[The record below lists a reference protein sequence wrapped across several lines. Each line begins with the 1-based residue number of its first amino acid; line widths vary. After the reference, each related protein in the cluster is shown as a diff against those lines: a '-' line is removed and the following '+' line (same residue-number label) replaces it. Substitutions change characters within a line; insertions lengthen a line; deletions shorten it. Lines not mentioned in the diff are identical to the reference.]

1 MRVSAN
7 GTCTIVTILNLQE
20 ELLMMKQ
27 DSIDTFIHALASKAP
42 VPGGGG
48 ASALSGAIGSAL
60 GSMVGNLTLGKKK
73 YAAFEP
79 DVLVILD
86 KLEKNEEELLALMD
100 QDAEVFEP
108 LSRAYSLPK
117 NTEEELAHREAVL
130 EEALLSASLVPLE
143 IMRKSV
149 EALLLQEE
157 LSHKGT
163 KMAISDVAVGVQ
175 LLRAA
180 LLGASM
186 NVFINTK
193 SMKDTAQAEALNQ
206 EADALAAKGCA
217 LADEIYDRIRQS
229 LR

>member
-1 MRVSAN
+1 
-7 GTCTIVTILNLQE
+7 
-20 ELLMMKQ
+20 MMKQ
-27 DSIDTFIHALASKAP
+27 DSIDTFINNLASKAP

-48 ASALSGAIGSAL
+48 ASALGGAIGSAL

-73 YAAFEP
+73 YAEFEP
-79 DVLVILD
+79 DILVILD
-86 KLEKNEEELLALMD
+86 KLAKNQEELLALMD
-100 QDAEVFEP
+100 KDAEVFEP

-117 NTEEELAHREAVL
+117 NTEEELAHKEAVL

-163 KMAISDVAVGVQ
+163 RMAISDVAVGVQ
-175 LLRAA
+175 FLRAA

-186 NVFINTK
+186 NVYINTK
-193 SMKDTAQAEALNQ
+193 SMKNTAQADKLNQ
-206 EADALAAKGCA
+206 EADELISKGCA
-217 LADEIYDRIRQS
+217 LADEIYDRIHKS

>member
-1 MRVSAN
+1 
-7 GTCTIVTILNLQE
+7 
-20 ELLMMKQ
+20 MMKQ
-27 DSIDTFIHALASKAP
+27 DSIDNFINALASKAP

-48 ASALSGAIGSAL
+48 ASALGGAIGSAL

-73 YAAFEP
+73 YAEFES
-79 DVLVILD
+79 DILIILG
-86 KLEKNEEELLALMD
+86 KLAKNQEELLALMD
-100 QDAEVFEP
+100 KDAEVFEP

-117 NTEEELAHREAVL
+117 NTEEELAHKEAVL

-163 KMAISDVAVGVQ
+163 RIAISDAAVGVQ
-175 LLRAA
+175 FLRAA

-186 NVFINTK
+186 NVYINTK
-193 SMKDTAQAEALNQ
+193 SMKDTVKAENLNK
-206 EADALAAKGCA
+206 EADLLISKGCA
-217 LADEIYDRIRQS
+217 LADEIYERIHAA

>member
-1 MRVSAN
+1 
-7 GTCTIVTILNLQE
+7 
-20 ELLMMKQ
+20 MMKQ
-27 DSIDTFIHALASKAP
+27 DSIDTFINNLASKAP

-48 ASALSGAIGSAL
+48 ASALGGAIGSAL

-73 YAAFEP
+73 YTEFEP
-79 DVLVILD
+79 DILIILD
-86 KLEKNEEELLALMD
+86 KLAKNQEELLALMD
-100 QDAEVFEP
+100 KDAEVFEP

-117 NTEEELAHREAVL
+117 NTEEELAHKETVL
-130 EEALLSASLVPLE
+130 EEALLSASLVPLD

-163 KMAISDVAVGVQ
+163 RMAISDVAVGVQ
-175 LLRAA
+175 FLRAA

-186 NVFINTK
+186 NVYINTK
-193 SMKDTAQAEALNQ
+193 SMKDSAQADKLNK
-206 EADALAAKGCA
+206 EADELISKGCA
-217 LADEIYDRIRQS
+217 LADEIYDRIHKS

>member
-1 MRVSAN
+1 
-7 GTCTIVTILNLQE
+7 
-20 ELLMMKQ
+20 MMKQ
-27 DSIDTFIHALASKAP
+27 ETIDTFLGELASKAP

-48 ASALSGAIGSAL
+48 ASALGGAIGSAL

-73 YAAFEP
+73 YAEFEP
-79 DVLVILD
+79 DILVILE
-86 KLEKNEEELLALMD
+86 KLAKNQEELLALID

-117 NTEEELAHREAVL
+117 NTEEELAHKEAVM

-149 EALLLQEE
+149 EALVLQEE

-163 KMAISDVAVGVQ
+163 RMAISDVAVGVQ
-175 LLRAA
+175 FLKAA

-186 NVFINTK
+186 NVYINTK
-193 SMKDTAQAEALNQ
+193 SMKNTEKAQELNAEADSLI
-206 EADALAAKGCA
+206 AKGSA
-217 LADEIYDRIRQS
+217 LADDIYSRILTA

>member
-1 MRVSAN
+1 
-7 GTCTIVTILNLQE
+7 
-20 ELLMMKQ
+20 MMKQ
-27 DSIDTFIHALASKAP
+27 DSIDNFINALASKAP

-48 ASALSGAIGSAL
+48 ASALGGAIGSAL

-73 YAAFEP
+73 YAEFEP
-79 DVLVILD
+79 DILIILD
-86 KLEKNEEELLALMD
+86 KLAKNQEELLALMD
-100 QDAEVFEP
+100 KDAEVFEP

-117 NTEEELAHREAVL
+117 NTEEELARKEAVL

-157 LSHKGT
+157 LSYKGT
-163 KMAISDVAVGVQ
+163 LMAISDVAVGVQ
-175 LLRAA
+175 FLRAA

-186 NVFINTK
+186 NVYINTK
-193 SMKDTAQAEALNQ
+193 SMKDTVKAEELNK
-206 EADALAAKGCA
+206 EADELISKGCA
-217 LADEIYDRIRQS
+217 LADEIYERIHTS

>member
-1 MRVSAN
+1 
-7 GTCTIVTILNLQE
+7 
-20 ELLMMKQ
+20 MMKQ
-27 DSIDTFIHALASKAP
+27 DSIDTFINNLASKAP

-48 ASALSGAIGSAL
+48 ASALGGAIGSAL

-73 YAAFEP
+73 YAEFEP
-79 DVLVILD
+79 DILVILD
-86 KLEKNEEELLALMD
+86 KLAKNQEELLALMD
-100 QDAEVFEP
+100 KDAEVFEP

-117 NTEEELAHREAVL
+117 NTEEELAHKETVL
-130 EEALLSASLVPLE
+130 EEALLSASLVPLD

-163 KMAISDVAVGVQ
+163 RMAISDVAVGVQ
-175 LLRAA
+175 FLRAA

-186 NVFINTK
+186 NVYINTK
-193 SMKDTAQAEALNQ
+193 SMKDSAQADKLNK
-206 EADALAAKGCA
+206 EADELISKGCA
-217 LADEIYDRIRQS
+217 LADEIYDRIHKS